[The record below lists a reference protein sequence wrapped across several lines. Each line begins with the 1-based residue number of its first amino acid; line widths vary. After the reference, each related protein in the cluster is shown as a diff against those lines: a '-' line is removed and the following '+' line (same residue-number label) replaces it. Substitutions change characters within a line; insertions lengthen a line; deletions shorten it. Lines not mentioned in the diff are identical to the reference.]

1 LVFKIK
7 SNDNIFNELENVVAD
22 DEGAFAKVII
32 RNENLYG
39 NHNCSYSS
47 YEFCGFTSDT
57 ISEED
62 MYLAMDSIVLFFK
75 EKGYDVSDT
84 VSFISKDFNLKK
96 ENYLNDAYD
105 ELEEKYLAYR
115 EN

>member
-1 LVFKIK
+1 M
-7 SNDNIFNELENVVAD
+7 
-22 DEGAFAKVII
+22 II
-32 RNENLYG
+32 RNEDLYG
-39 NHNCSYSS
+39 SHNCSYSS

-62 MYLAMDSIVLFFK
+62 IYSAMDNIVFFFK
-75 EKGYDVSDT
+75 EKGYNVSDT

-96 ENYLNDAYD
+96 EDYLDEAYN
-105 ELEEKYLAYR
+105 ELKEKYLAYR